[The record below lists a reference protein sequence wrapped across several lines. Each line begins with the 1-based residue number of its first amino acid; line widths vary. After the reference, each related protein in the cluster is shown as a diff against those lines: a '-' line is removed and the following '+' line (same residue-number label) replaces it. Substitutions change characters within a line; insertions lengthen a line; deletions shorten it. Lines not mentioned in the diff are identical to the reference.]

1 MARRWAWLLAAGI
14 VLAAGQGQEAGAQ
27 SYPSG
32 PIKMFSGFAAGG
44 TVDIVARD
52 IAAELEKVWGQPV
65 IVENRPGAN
74 GATATAALAKSKP
87 DGHTLMVVVSGHI
100 TNSLLYPNLGFD
112 PHKDVVPVSLIAA
125 SPLLVFAHPSFGPSD
140 IKSLVALAKEKP
152 GSISYATPGTG
163 SIQHLSMEL
172 LAYMAQIKL
181 VHVPYRGGAPALN
194 DVLGGHVP
202 VSVLSV
208 FQALSLVQEKRLKP
222 LAVTSR
228 GRTEALPDVASMA
241 ESGVPGYEAEL
252 WFGLIAPAGTPDDV
266 VAKVNAA
273 VVRYIQ
279 QPETKAR
286 LAGQGA
292 RPIGSTPAEFA
303 ALLRSEQDKW
313 SRLFKEANIKGE

>member
-1 MARRWAWLLAAGI
+1 MAWAWLRGWLLAAGI
-14 VLAAGQGQEAGAQ
+14 AAAAGGSAAAQ
-27 SYPSG
+27 TYPSG
-32 PIKMFSGFAAGG
+32 QIRMFSGFAAGG

-52 IAAELEKVWGQPV
+52 IAAELERVFGHPV

-87 DGHTLMVVVSGHI
+87 DGLTLMVVVSGHI
-100 TNSLLYPNLGFD
+100 TNSLLYQNLGFD
-112 PHKDVVPVSLIAA
+112 PLKDVVPISLLAA
-125 SPLLVFAHPSFGPSD
+125 SPLLVFAHPSFAPND
-140 IKSLVALAKEKP
+140 IPSLVALAKEKP
-152 GSISYATPGTG
+152 GTLSYSTPGTG

-172 LAYMAQIKL
+172 LAYLTHTKL
-181 VHVPYRGGAPALN
+181 IHVPYRGGAPALN
-194 DVLGGHVP
+194 DVLAGHVP
-202 VSVLSV
+202 LSVLSV

-228 GRTEALPDVASMA
+228 GRTDALPDVPSMA
-241 ESGVPGYEAEL
+241 ESGVADYEAEL
-252 WFGLIAPAGTPDDV
+252 WFGLIAPAGTPDDI
-266 VAKVNAA
+266 VAKLNAA

-286 LAGQGA
+286 FAAQGA

-303 ALLRSEQDKW
+303 ALLRAEQDKW

>member
-1 MARRWAWLLAAGI
+1 MNRRSAWLLAAAI
-14 VLAAGQGQEAGAQ
+14 ALAAGPQAAAQ

-32 PIKMFSGFAAGG
+32 PIRMFSGFAAGG

-52 IAAELEKVWGQPV
+52 IAAELEKVFGQPV

-100 TNSLLYPNLGFD
+100 TNSLLYQNLGFD
-112 PHKDVVPVSLIAA
+112 PLKDVVPVSLIAA

-140 IKSLVALAKEKP
+140 VTSLVALAKEKP

-172 LAYMAQIKL
+172 LAYLAQIKL
-181 VHVPYRGGAPALN
+181 IHVPYRGGAPALN

-228 GRTEALPDVASMA
+228 GRTDALPDVASMA
-241 ESGVPGYEAEL
+241 ESGVPDYEAEL
-252 WFGLIAPAGTPDDV
+252 WFGLIAPAGTPNEV
-266 VAKVNAA
+266 IAKINAA
-273 VVRYIQ
+273 VVRYIKL
-279 QPETKAR
+279 PETRAR

-292 RPIGSTPAEFA
+292 RPIGSTQAEFA